1 MSILDTF
8 LILIRS
14 NAKDTEK
21 DMDLLDKKVKQTQ
34 ENIDKTDKSTRQLG
48 LTFDDFVK
56 GLVTASGIDLSIKG
70 LASATK
76 NVAEMEVGLGRL
88 SKLTGIGA
96 SDIDAWDQALQRF
109 GAPAGAF
116 ESWLSSVNSQ
126 YQAIGQGDKV
136 KNILPNIIALAD
148 KWKDLNIY
156 QKEFYARQFGLTDD
170 MVLAFDKGGASLQSM
185 IDGLKQVRNITQQ
198 DTEASLA
205 LERAWQ
211 SVGTQFV
218 GTYHEARPIIEWMAK
233 ELQVVAL
240 GLRGMILFGKDVANG
255 NWDDILAWGKHPASV
270 SGSIAAGQSGQLPL
284 GIRSNNPG
292 NLQPGGRE
300 AVYPTADAGL
310 RAMSDQLAR
319 YGQRG
324 INTVSGVVSTY
335 APPSANDTAA
345 YIADV
350 SKQTGF
356 GANQQI
362 DLGDPY
368 TRSLL
373 MQAMVQHE
381 NGMNPYSAS
390 QYATASGQRTTNVS
404 IGDVT
409 VNSQA
414 TDAHG
419 VANDLSSNL
428 AAQMRSAI
436 GSFDDGILY

>member
-21 DMDLLDKKVKQTQ
+21 DMDSLDKKVKQTQ

-56 GLVTASGIDLSIKG
+56 ALVTASGIDFSIKG

-76 NVAEMEVGLGRL
+76 SVVDMEIGLGKL
-88 SKLTGIGA
+88 SKLTGVAAG
-96 SDIDAWDQALQRF
+96 DIDAFDQVLQRV
-109 GAPAGAF
+109 GAPEGSAQNF
-116 ESWLSSVNSQ
+116 FSSINAQ
-126 YQAIGQGDKV
+126 YQALGQGDKI
-136 KNILPNIIALAD
+136 KNVLPNIIALSD
-148 KWKDLNIY
+148 KWKDLNIN
-156 QKEFYARQFGLTDD
+156 QKEFYARQLGLTDEI
-170 MVLAFDKGGASLQSM
+170 VLAMDKYGSHLGQAIEQQRQL
-185 IDGLKQVRNITQQ
+185 RNITEQ
-198 DTEASLA
+198 DTAASQALA
-205 LERAWQ
+205 NAWKN
-211 SVGTQFV
+211 VGTNLTSF
-218 GTYHEARPIIEWMAK
+218 YHEARPVIEWFTHAIN
-233 ELQVVAL
+233 EAVL
-240 GLRGMILFGKDVANG
+240 GLRGILMFGKDVANG
-255 NWDDILAWGKHPASV
+255 NWEDILSWGKHPASV
-270 SGSIAAGQSGQLPL
+270 SGSIAAHQSGQLPL

-300 AVYPTADAGL
+300 AIYPTADAGL
-310 RAMSDQLAR
+310 KAMSDQLAR

-324 INTVSGVVSTY
+324 INTVSGVVSTW

-350 SKQTGF
+350 SRQTGF
-356 GANQQI
+356 GADQAI
-362 DLGDPY
+362 SLGDPY

-409 VNSQA
+409 VNTQA

-419 VANDLSSNL
+419 LANDLSGNL